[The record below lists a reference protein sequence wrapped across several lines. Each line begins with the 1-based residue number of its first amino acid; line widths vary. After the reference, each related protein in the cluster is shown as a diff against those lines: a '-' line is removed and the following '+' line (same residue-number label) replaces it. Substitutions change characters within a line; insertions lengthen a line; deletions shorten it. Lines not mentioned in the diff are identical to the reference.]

1 MHKLI
6 AIQYYINFCLILHF
20 FLISCDNSKK
30 VQNKTVFR
38 YNEYRNI
45 TSLDPAFS
53 RNPQNIWPI
62 NQLFNG
68 LVQLNKDLNIEAE
81 IANSWSVSPD
91 GLIYTFYLRDDVYFH
106 ESPIFGK
113 KKTRKVEAKDFVF
126 SFDRLKDPL
135 VASPGSWILQNVEK
149 YEATAEDILTI
160 TLKNPF
166 PAFLGL
172 LTMRYCSVVP
182 KEVTTNYGLNF
193 RSNPIGTGPFY
204 FKRWDE
210 NVKLV
215 LLKNQKYFEKDKKG
229 NQLPFLDAIAIRF
242 IPDIQSEFML
252 FLQGKLDFINSLD
265 ASYKDELLDYDGTL
279 RSKYYAKINMLKGP
293 YLNSEYIGIYL
304 DSKNPAIKSK
314 KIRKALNIG
323 FDRKLMVAF
332 LRNNIGY
339 PAKKG
344 FIPKGLPGTSDK
356 EIEYDPKLA
365 KRLVEDYIKQSG
377 ERPTL
382 KLATDSNYIDLC
394 EYLQREFQKI
404 GIEIIIDVMPT
415 ASLRQA
421 KSSGKLELFRAS
433 WIADYPDA
441 ENYLSL
447 FNSINFSPNG
457 PNYTHY
463 KNLNF
468 DKMYKNSLKI
478 LSDSLRYKKYKHM
491 DSLAFSDFPIIPL
504 YYDQVVRFVQKDIIN
519 MEINPINLLVL
530 KTQKNWG
537 VEIKYYFLNLEYLFL
552 NLSMRPA
559 VSTNL
564 DLPV

>member
-1 MHKLI
+1 MPKLLSF
-6 AIQYYINFCLILHF
+6 QYLVYLYLALFI
-20 FLISCDNSKK
+20 FLLSCNNRK
-30 VQNKTVFR
+30 NIENRTVFR
-38 YNEYRNI
+38 YNEYRNV

-68 LVQLNKDLNIEAE
+68 LVQLNKDLNIEPE
-81 IANSWSVSPD
+81 IASSWSISSD
-91 GLIYTFYLRDDVYFH
+91 GLTYTFYLRSDVYFH
-106 ESPIFGK
+106 ESPIFGE
-113 KKTRKVEAKDFVF
+113 KKTRRVEAKDFVF
-126 SFDRLKDPL
+126 SFNRLKDPV
-135 VASPGSWILQNVEK
+135 VASPGSWVLQNVEN
-149 YEATAEDILTI
+149 YEATAEDVLTI

-182 KEVTTNYGLNF
+182 KEVSTYYGENF

-215 LLKNQKYFEKDKKG
+215 LLKNQKYFEKDVNG
-229 NQLPFLDAIAIRF
+229 NKLPFLDAISVMF

-252 FLQGKLDFINSLD
+252 FLQGKFDFINSLD

-279 RSKYYAKINMLKGP
+279 RSKYFEKINMLKGP
-293 YLNSEYIGIYL
+293 YLNSEYIGIFL
-304 DSKNPAIKSK
+304 DSNNPAIKSK
-314 KIRKALNIG
+314 NIRKALNIG

-344 FIPKGLPGTSDK
+344 FIPKGLPGTSYE
-356 EIEYDPKLA
+356 EIKYDPKLA
-365 KRLVEDYIKQSG
+365 KRLVENYIKKTG
-377 ERPTL
+377 ERPSL

-404 GIEIIIDVMPT
+404 GIEIKIDVMPT

-447 FNSINFSPNG
+447 FNSINFSPDG

-463 KNLNF
+463 KNLYF
-468 DKMYKNSLKI
+468 DKMYKKSLVI
-478 LSDSLRYKKYKHM
+478 MSDTLRFKKYRQM

-504 YYDQVVRFVQKDIIN
+504 YYDQVVRFVQKDIKG

-530 KTQKNWG
+530 KNVKKMSGRN
-537 VEIKYYFLNLEYLFL
+537 
-552 NLSMRPA
+552 
-559 VSTNL
+559 
-564 DLPV
+564 

>member
-1 MHKLI
+1 MPKLLSNQCAVYLYL
-6 AIQYYINFCLILHF
+6 AIFF
-20 FLISCDNSKK
+20 FLLSCNDTN
-30 VQNKTVFR
+30 NIENRTVFR
-38 YNEYRNI
+38 YNEYRNV

-68 LVQLNKDLNIEAE
+68 LVQLNKNLNIEPE
-81 IANSWSVSPD
+81 IASSWSISSD
-91 GLIYTFYLRDDVYFH
+91 GLTYTFYLRNDVYFH
-106 ESPIFGK
+106 ESPIFGE
-113 KKTRKVEAKDFVF
+113 KKTRRVEAKDFVF
-126 SFDRLKDPL
+126 SFDRLKDPV
-135 VASPGSWILQNVEK
+135 VASPGSWVLLNVEN
-149 YEATAEDILTI
+149 YEATAENILTI

-182 KEVTTNYGLNF
+182 KEVTTYYGVNF

-229 NQLPFLDAIAIRF
+229 NQLPFLDAITIRF
-242 IPDIQSEFML
+242 ISDIQSEFML

-323 FDRKLMVAF
+323 FDRTLMVAF

-344 FIPKGLPGTSDK
+344 FIPKGLPGTSDE

-365 KRLVEDYIKQSG
+365 KRLVEDYIKETG

-463 KNLNF
+463 KNLTF

-530 KTQKNWG
+530 KNTKKLG
-537 VEIKYYFLNLEYLFL
+537 
-552 NLSMRPA
+552 R
-559 VSTNL
+559 
-564 DLPV
+564 

>member
-1 MHKLI
+1 MPKLLSNQYSVYLYL
-6 AIQYYINFCLILHF
+6 AIFF
-20 FLISCDNSKK
+20 FLLSCNNTK
-30 VQNKTVFR
+30 NIENRTVFR
-38 YNEYRNI
+38 YNEYRNV
-45 TSLDPAFS
+45 TSLDPAFA

-68 LVQLNKDLNIEAE
+68 LVQLNKNLNIEPE
-81 IANSWSVSPD
+81 IASSWSISPD
-91 GLIYTFYLRDDVYFH
+91 GLTYTFYLRNDVYFH
-106 ESPIFGK
+106 ESPIFGE
-113 KKTRKVEAKDFVF
+113 KKTRRVEAKDFVF
-126 SFDRLKDPL
+126 SFDRLKDPV
-135 VASPGSWILQNVEK
+135 VASPGSWVLLNVEN
-149 YEATAEDILTI
+149 YEATAENILTI

-182 KEVTTNYGLNF
+182 KEVTTYYGVNF

-215 LLKNQKYFEKDKKG
+215 LLKNQKYFEKDTNG
-229 NQLPFLDAIAIRF
+229 NKLPFLDAISVRF

-252 FLQGKLDFINSLD
+252 FLQGKFDFINSID

-279 RSKYYAKINMLKGP
+279 RSKYFEKINMLKGP
-293 YLNSEYIGIYL
+293 YLNSEYIGIFL
-304 DSKNPAIKSK
+304 DSNNPAIKSK
-314 KIRKALNIG
+314 NIRRALNIG

-339 PAKKG
+339 PAKRG
-344 FIPKGLPGTSDK
+344 IIPKGLPGTSDD
-356 EIEYDPKLA
+356 EIKYDPKLA
-365 KRLVEDYIKQSG
+365 KRLVENYIKKTG
-377 ERPTL
+377 ERPSI

-404 GIEIIIDVMPT
+404 GIEIKIDVMPT

-447 FNSINFSPNG
+447 FNSINFSPIG

-468 DKMYKNSLKI
+468 DKMYKNSLVI
-478 LSDSLRYKKYKHM
+478 MSDTLRFKKYREM
-491 DSLAFSDFPIIPL
+491 DSLALSDFPIIPL
-504 YYDQVVRFVQKDIIN
+504 YYDQVVRFVQKDVEG

-530 KTQKNWG
+530 KNVKKISRRN
-537 VEIKYYFLNLEYLFL
+537 
-552 NLSMRPA
+552 
-559 VSTNL
+559 
-564 DLPV
+564 